1 MDNSAGPLNTL
12 CVSDQF
18 TTSVT
23 VVLCTSG
30 LEFPVIVIVYV
41 PRCVPWAV
49 FMLNAE
55 LTEPLPGVRLEGEN
69 EQLDC
74 VGRPE
79 QDSETL

>member
-1 MDNSAGPLNTL
+1 
-12 CVSDQF
+12 
-18 TTSVT
+18 
-23 VVLCTSG
+23 
-30 LEFPVIVIVYV
+30 
-41 PRCVPWAV
+41 
-49 FMLNAE
+49 MLNAE